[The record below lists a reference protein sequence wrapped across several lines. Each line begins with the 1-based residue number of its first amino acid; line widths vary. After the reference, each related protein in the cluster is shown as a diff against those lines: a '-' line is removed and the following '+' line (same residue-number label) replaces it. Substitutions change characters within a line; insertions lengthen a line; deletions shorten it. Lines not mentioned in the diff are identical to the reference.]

1 MIKHFIFSITLL
13 TFIASVSI
21 AQVLPI
27 DTTGKV
33 TYYEIV
39 EAPALKKELLY
50 ENALTW
56 VEALKGI
63 EDKVVIETTNVLA
76 GKIVA
81 KNEFPLFSQTGVLK
95 KLSGKVTYQ
104 MTIEMKDNLYRYKFT
119 DFVFHYYKQDRTY
132 KIVATG
138 KTKKLEDLKAA
149 GWQKLW
155 NKHRAQTAA
164 KIQTDLT
171 ELKIQMATVP
181 VSPTKEAEKKKEI
194 KWDN

>member
-56 VEALKGI
+56 VETLKGI
-63 EDKVVIETTNVLA
+63 EDKVVIETTDVLA

>member
-63 EDKVVIETTNVLA
+63 EDKVVIETTDVLA

-138 KTKKLEDLKAA
+138 KTKKLEDPKAS

-171 ELKIQMATVP
+171 ELKIQMVTVP

>member
-1 MIKHFIFSITLL
+1 MVKHFIFSIALL
-13 TFIASVSI
+13 TLIAYTGI
-21 AQVLPI
+21 AQILPM

-39 EAPALKKELLY
+39 EAPTFTKGALY
-50 ENALTW
+50 QNALTW

-63 EDKVVIETTNVLA
+63 ENKVVIETADVLA
-76 GKIVA
+76 GKIIA
-81 KNEFPLFSQTGVLK
+81 NNEFPLYSQTGVLK
-95 KLSGKVTYQ
+95 KLSGKITYQ
-104 MTIEMKDNLYRYKFT
+104 MTIEVKDNLYRYRFT
-119 DFVFHYYKQDRTY
+119 NFLFHYYKQDRTY

-138 KTKKLEDLKAA
+138 KTKKLEDPKAS

-155 NKHRAQTAA
+155 NKHRAQTAT

-171 ELKIQMATVP
+171 ELKIQMVYIP

>member
-1 MIKHFIFSITLL
+1 MIKYFIFSITLL
-13 TFIASVSI
+13 TSI
-21 AQVLPI
+21 SSIGIGQVLPI

-39 EAPALKKELLY
+39 EAPTLKKELLY

-63 EDKVVIETTNVLA
+63 EDKVVIETADILA

-95 KLSGKVTYQ
+95 KLSGKISYQ

-138 KTKKLEDLKAA
+138 KTKKLEDPKAA

-171 ELKIQMATVP
+171 ELKIQMVTVP
-181 VSPTKEAEKKKEI
+181 VSPAKEAEKKKEI

>member
-1 MIKHFIFSITLL
+1 MIKYLILSITVL
-13 TFIASVSI
+13 TSISTVST
-21 AQVLPI
+21 AQVLQM
-27 DTTGKV
+27 DTLGKV

-39 EAPALKKELLY
+39 EAPAMRKEALY
-50 ENALTW
+50 DNAFSW
-56 VEALKGI
+56 VQALKGL
-63 EDKVVIETTNVLA
+63 ENKVAIETSDVLA

-81 KNEFPLFSQTGVLK
+81 TNEFPLFSQTGVLK
-95 KLSGKVTYQ
+95 KLSGKITYN
-104 MTIEMKDNLYRYKFT
+104 MTIEVKDNLYRYKFT

-138 KTKKLEDLKAA
+138 KTKKLEDPKAS

-164 KIQTDLT
+164 KMQTDLT
-171 ELKIQMATVP
+171 TLKIQMVAVP
-181 VSPTKEAEKKKEI
+181 VSPAKETEKKKEV